1 MATITYAKMQD
12 GKILVEKIV
21 DDSDKII
28 LPKLIKGGYK
38 KRVEV
43 RPEVD
48 RETQR
53 FAGYVDVEK
62 LDRIERQ
69 FLVEDIPAAELNE
82 KKITVKISHMQRAAA
97 IAEPLK
103 TGEFPAD
110 FEDMKRAGAGAA
122 EIGMGI

>member
-1 MATITYAKMQD
+1 MQD

-97 IAEPLK
+97 IAELLK
-103 TGEFPAD
+103 TGELPAD

>member
-97 IAEPLK
+97 IAELLK
-103 TGEFPAD
+103 TGELPAD